1 MIYSF
6 AGDRRKRTSEEED
19 EKRRSRTRKGRKSN
33 RRGRRRMR
41 SKGTHQKKS
50 VFLLGNVP
58 RGGRV
63 NLNPKVLR

>member
-41 SKGTHQKKS
+41 SKGTHQKKIPHTGDIES
-50 VFLLGNVP
+50 LDRCGS
-58 RGGRV
+58 
-63 NLNPKVLR
+63 